1 MLKALKFSESKLRE
15 YYAKTDAKELSD
27 IYAHGIILTP
37 QYKL

>member
-15 YYAKTDAKELSD
+15 YYAKIDAKELSN
-27 IYAHGIILTP
+27 IYIYRIILTP